1 MSAYAWIERLPWLDN
16 FLVSLLGSKRSL
28 LNVSLH
34 VVLFTEKC
42 WLVEK
47 CHLNLTFLRMWL
59 KLLTTLKYMA
69 LTNVCSHSSVRRW
82 TQSTRLLYTKVR
94 WLSKG
99 RPTGHSFRVMRATPE
114 ISFRKT
120 FTTGS
125 TFQWHRMGQ
134 KTCMTYSTCSVNSI
148 SLQGRRTTV
157 FKSSDKVAAF
167 KVKLELWG
175 WWVSVGIFF
184 ICFKH

>member
-1 MSAYAWIERLPWLDN
+1 MSALPFQYIFQESVHMLCALLSLTSQLQNYSSLWMITYQENGICPFVSVYAGTERLPWLVN

-34 VVLFTEKC
+34 TVSFIEKC

-59 KLLTTLKYMA
+59 KLSTTLKYMA

-82 TQSTRLLYTKVR
+82 TQSTHLLYTEVR

-99 RPTGHSFRVMRATPE
+99 RSLAT
-114 ISFRKT
+114 
-120 FTTGS
+120 
-125 TFQWHRMGQ
+125 
-134 KTCMTYSTCSVNSI
+134 V
-148 SLQGRRTTV
+148 
-157 FKSSDKVAAF
+157 
-167 KVKLELWG
+167 LELWEPPQR
-175 WWVSVGIFF
+175 FLL
-184 ICFKH
+184 

>member
-1 MSAYAWIERLPWLDN
+1 MSAYAWVERLPWLDN

-69 LTNVCSHSSVRRW
+69 LTNVCSHSSVRDGRRAHVSYTQKWGGFLKVDPLATVLELWEPPQRFLLEKHLPLAAHFSDTEWVKKLAWHIQPVQW
-82 TQSTRLLYTKVR
+82 TQSHFRGEEQLCSSHQIK
-94 WLSKG
+94 WLHSK
-99 RPTGHSFRVMRATPE
+99 S
-114 ISFRKT
+114 
-120 FTTGS
+120 
-125 TFQWHRMGQ
+125 
-134 KTCMTYSTCSVNSI
+134 N
-148 SLQGRRTTV
+148 
-157 FKSSDKVAAF
+157 
-167 KVKLELWG
+167 
-175 WWVSVGIFF
+175 
-184 ICFKH
+184 